1 MKNFNSNPKL
11 FVSVAKKLFWN
22 GLARILIVVSLL
34 LVSLPTTHAYASSI
48 ALTMSVGQ
56 QDGTLTANTAGSV
69 TFPVT
74 VTCNGVGGGFTA
86 TVSAGGGIP
95 TGAVGDSPTLTWDND
110 CTGENPQIA
119 TLTITTDDT
128 IPADQYIFTIFVD
141 APGVD
146 SVSAFVPL
154 VINVSDTATPTET
167 PTLLP
172 TDTDTPTPT
181 ETPTFVATDT
191 ETPTPT
197 ETPAVTPTST
207 DTPEATSLTVSF
219 GEQNGSLIADTVG
232 SATYAVT
239 VTCNGSGPGFSAAI
253 SAGGGMPSGASSDS
267 STLGWDTDC
276 AGENPQT
283 AILTV
288 TTDDTIPADE
298 YIFTIFVDAPDIASI
313 AQPALL
319 KIDPFGTVTDTP
331 TPTLTPTETDTST
344 PTETPTP
351 TETLTP
357 TETPTLTATATIT
370 LTPTATSTLTPTI
383 TNTPAGIRL
392 TTSIGEQNGTL
403 IATTTGSAIYAV
415 TVTCSGV
422 GAGFTAI
429 ISADGGMPSGASAD
443 SSTLSWDTD
452 CAGENPQTALLT
464 VSTDDTVPADTYIFS
479 IVTDAPDIVTISD
492 SVFLLISL
500 TDTPTLTPTLTPTD
514 TPTLT
519 PTDIDTAT
527 STSTPTLTPSDTPT
541 LTPTDIDTATST
553 STPTLTPSDTP
564 TLTPTDTDT
573 ATSTSTPTLAPTD
586 TPTLT
591 PSKSPTRTATR
602 TPIKATLT
610 VYSSA
615 PQDGWILESTEKSN
629 IGGNFNTGALTF
641 NLGDDAA
648 KKQYRS
654 ILSFNTGV
662 LPDNANII
670 SLTLKVKKANIV
682 GGGNPVSIFGGF
694 VVDMKNGILG
704 TSVLQAS
711 DFQTLATATYGPF
724 NLAPVANVYSINLT
738 GGKANV
744 NKLIASSGL
753 TQIRLRFNLDDNN
766 NAVAND
772 LILFSGNATNQ
783 ADRPQLVIVYSVSVP

>member
-1 MKNFNSNPKL
+1 MKNLSSNPKM
-11 FVSVAKKLFWN
+11 FVSIAKKLFLN
-22 GLARILIVVSLL
+22 GLTRLLIVVSLL

-56 QDGTLTANTAGSV
+56 QSGTLTANTAGSV

-95 TGAVGDSPTLTWDND
+95 TGAVGDSPTLTWDTN
-110 CTGENPQIA
+110 CAGENPQTA

-128 IPADQYIFTIFVD
+128 IPADQYIFTVFVD

-146 SVSAFVPL
+146 SISTFVPL
-154 VINVSDTATPTET
+154 VINVADPATPTET

-181 ETPTFVATDT
+181 ETATETPTLAATDT

-197 ETPAVTPTST
+197 ETPAVTPTPT

-219 GEQNGSLIADTVG
+219 GAQNGSLIAATVG
-232 SATYAVT
+232 SATYAVE
-239 VTCNGSGPGFSAAI
+239 VTCHGSGPGFSAVI
-253 SAGGGMPSGASSDS
+253 SAGGGMPSGASADS
-267 STLGWDTDC
+267 STLNWDTDC

-283 AILTV
+283 ALLTV
-288 TTDDTIPADE
+288 STDNTIPADE
-298 YIFTIFVDAPDIASI
+298 YIFTIFVDALGIASI
-313 AQPALL
+313 SQPAFL
-319 KIDPFGTVTDTP
+319 KIDPIGTVTDTP
-331 TPTLTPTETDTST
+331 TPTLVPTETQTS
-344 PTETPTP
+344 TP

-357 TETPTLTATATIT
+357 TETPTLTATATET
-370 LTPTATSTLTPTI
+370 LTPTPTETSTLTPTI
-383 TNTPAGIRL
+383 TNTPVSIHL

-403 IATTTGSAIYAV
+403 FATTAGSATYAV

-422 GAGFTAI
+422 GAGFTAT

-464 VSTDDTVPADTYIFS
+464 ISTDNTVPADTYIFS
-479 IVTDAPDIVTISD
+479 IVTDAPNIVTLSD
-492 SVFLLISL
+492 SVFLLISPNL
-500 TDTPTLTPTLTPTD
+500 NPT
-514 TPTLT
+514 
-519 PTDIDTAT
+519 
-527 STSTPTLTPSDTPT
+527 
-541 LTPTDIDTATST
+541 
-553 STPTLTPSDTP
+553 DTP

-573 ATSTSTPTLAPTD
+573 ATSTPTDTPTLTPTDTETATSTPTPTLAPTD
-586 TPTLT
+586 TPTDIDTATNTPTPTLVPTDTPTLTPTTTNTATMT

-602 TPIKATLT
+602 TPSKATLT
-610 VYSSA
+610 VYSA
-615 PQDGWILESTEKSN
+615 GAQDGWALESTEKSN
-629 IGGNFNTGALTF
+629 IGGSFNAGALTF
-641 NLGDDAA
+641 NLGDDVA
-648 KKQYRS
+648 KKQYRG

-662 LPDNANII
+662 LPDNATII

-694 VVDMKNGILG
+694 VVDMKTGILG

-738 GGKANV
+738 GGKANI
-744 NKLIASSGL
+744 NKLTASSGL

-766 NAVAND
+766 NAIANN

-783 ADRPQLVIVYSVSVP
+783 ADRPQLVIVYSVP